1 MYSILD
7 CKLPYIN
14 NKFPTYMYKPPPPQH
29 PVPQVPQVQ
38 YTPINLK
45 TKQYM
50 YIQYTWHF
58 MS

>member
-14 NKFPTYMYKPPPPQH
+14 NKFPTYMYKPPPPNT
-29 PVPQVPQVQ
+29 PFPQVQ

-58 MS
+58 LS

>member
-14 NKFPTYMYKPPPPQH
+14 NKFPTYMYKRPPPNTPF
-29 PVPQVPQVQ
+29 PQVQ
-38 YTPINLK
+38 YKPINLK

-50 YIQYTWHF
+50 YIQYT
-58 MS
+58 